1 MCASIPEFIPQV
13 IFYCPRRPK
22 ASGAAAGMGY
32 ENNTRA
38 GLITRSLAEMTRIGV
53 AYGGNPLTFLSL
65 AGDCPYW

>member
-1 MCASIPEFIPQV
+1 
-13 IFYCPRRPK
+13 
-22 ASGAAAGMGY
+22 MGY

-65 AGDCPYW
+65 AGDWHHLMFLRGD

>member
-1 MCASIPEFIPQV
+1 
-13 IFYCPRRPK
+13 
-22 ASGAAAGMGY
+22 MGY

-65 AGDCPYW
+65 AGTLLLANRDWKKANLTCTRFFC